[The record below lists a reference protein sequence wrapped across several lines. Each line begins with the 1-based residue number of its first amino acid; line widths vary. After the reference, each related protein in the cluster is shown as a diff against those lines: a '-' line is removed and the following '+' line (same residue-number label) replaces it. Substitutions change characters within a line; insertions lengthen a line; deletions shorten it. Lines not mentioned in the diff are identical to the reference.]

1 MQRLPGAAVCA
12 AEDTPAGAENFFVSL
27 FAAGGLTLS
36 QVANVM
42 GLESYIIQN
51 WVARGFLTP
60 PVKKRY
66 SRDQLSRLL
75 LINTLR
81 AVLPLDD
88 ICRLIGYV
96 NGRLDD
102 SDDDTVADSQ
112 LYMYLLRAMHGE
124 ELSSVSADYE
134 EPFPGAGERLE
145 RVLEIMLTAARA
157 GQLRSRAEDMI
168 SALPETI

>member
-1 MQRLPGAAVCA
+1 
-12 AEDTPAGAENFFVSL
+12 
-27 FAAGGLTLS
+27 
-36 QVANVM
+36 M
-42 GLESYIIQN
+42 GLESHVIQN

-81 AVLPLDD
+81 PVLPLDA

-96 NGRLDD
+96 NGVLDD
-102 SDDDTVADSQ
+102 SDDDTVEDSA
-112 LYMYLLRAMHGE
+112 LYMYLVRVMHGQ
-124 ELSSVSADYE
+124 SAAEATEDYV
-134 EPFPGAGERLE
+134 EPFPGAGERLR

-157 GQLRSRAEDMI
+157 GQYKAQAEKMI